1 MFGYVEPLKAELK
14 IKDYEKFKA
23 YYCGLCLAI
32 KEHYGNLP
40 RITINYDMTFLAVL
54 LDALE
59 DEKCEI
65 TAGKCI
71 VHPLK
76 KRLFIVNNS
85 ALQYAAFFNVTLA
98 YFKLTDDVKDDNSK
112 LSSFNAFFL
121 KHYMK
126 RIPNVLIKHSEYIKE
141 KLNELNILEEKGE
154 NLSLDELSHPF
165 ADLTGFILS
174 SYPKSGTNSSIL
186 YDLGYNLGKWIY
198 IIDAFDDLETDMNK
212 DKFNAINNTLNKNKL
227 PFHEFKVLIENR
239 IDFILVTSAR
249 NCYEALNKLC
259 LKTNKDL
266 LYNIL
271 QLGLLEKMDKVF
283 KKTNSKIEDYG
294 SDIK

>member
-1 MFGYVEPLKAELK
+1 MFGYVTPSKGELK

-32 KEHYGNLP
+32 KKLYGNLP
-40 RITINYDMTFLAVL
+40 RVTINYDMAFLAVL

-59 DEKCEI
+59 EEKCKLS
-65 TAGKCI
+65 TGRCI

-76 KRLFIVNNS
+76 ERLFIINNS
-85 ALQYAAFFNVTLA
+85 AIEYAAFFNVTLA
-98 YFKLTDDVKDDNSK
+98 YFKLTDDVKDDNSR
-112 LSSFNAFFL
+112 LSSFRAFFL
-121 KHYMK
+121 KQYVNK
-126 RIPNVLIKHSEYIKE
+126 VPKLFEKHRNYIKE
-141 KLNELNILEEKGE
+141 KLNDLYALEENGRD
-154 NLSLDELSHPF
+154 LSLDELSHPF

-174 SYPKSGTNSSIL
+174 SYPKSGSNASIL

-198 IIDAFDDLETDMNK
+198 IIDAFDDLENDMKNK
-212 DKFNAINNTLNKNKL
+212 KFNAIDNTLNKNKL
-227 PFHEFKVLIENR
+227 PFIEFKALIENR

-249 NCYEALNKLC
+249 NCYESLNKLS
-259 LKTNKDL
+259 LKTNRDL

-271 QLGLLEKMDKVF
+271 QFGLLEKMDKVF
-283 KKTNSKIEDYG
+283 KKPNSKIESYR